1 MAVAI
6 EIKDVSK
13 KFRLHHEK
21 HSTLKEKALKF
32 GRTPYDDFWALK
44 NINLEIQEGQTFG
57 LLSHNGSGKST
68 LLKCMAGILQPTSGQ
83 IKVKGRLAAM
93 LELGAG
99 FHSDLSGRDNI
110 FLNASLLGLSK
121 KEIEKRFDDIVA
133 FSELEQ
139 FIDNQ
144 VKFYSSG
151 MYVRLGFAVA
161 VNMDPDVLLVDEV
174 LAVGDENFQR
184 KCLDRIK
191 VFQKEGRTI
200 VFVTHGAD
208 MVRQICDEAMVL
220 DHGLPVVVA
229 SPGKAV
235 REFREHLLRNMR
247 YEEAVQLPESDNES
261 NVEVELGQNTPED
274 TKQIEAE
281 QKANFKIKI
290 QDIEIIHDHL
300 KERKYILSGEDFTVR
315 VSYEAKETIEDLV
328 IGIAIYD
335 LEGYLV
341 FGSNTDFLGMD
352 VSKISKEGFFDFSF
366 NEVPLLDGTYMIT
379 IGLHNT
385 DGGVV
390 YDWWEQRA
398 QFEVMFPGRSAGLVK
413 LPLSLTLHSK
423 SDFGIE
429 NAKQQ
434 SSTNSH
440 FDNSASI
447 VEN

>member
-21 HSTLKEKALKF
+21 YSTLKEKALHF
-32 GRTPYDDFWALK
+32 GRVPYDDFWALK

-57 LLSHNGSGKST
+57 LLGHNGSGKST
-68 LLKCMAGILQPTSGQ
+68 LLKCIAGILQPTSGE
-83 IKVKGRLAAM
+83 IRVKGRLAAM

-121 KEIEKRFDDIVA
+121 REIEKRFDEIVA

-220 DHGLPVVVA
+220 DHGLPVSIA
-229 SPGKAV
+229 PPGEAV
-235 REFREHLLRNMR
+235 REFREHLLRNLR
-247 YEEAVQLPESDNES
+247 YEEAVQLPE
-261 NVEVELGQNTPED
+261 VETTPAELE
-274 TKQIEAE
+274 KQAE
-281 QKANFKIKI
+281 QKANSKIKI
-290 QDIEIIHDHL
+290 QDIKIIHQHL
-300 KERKYILSGEDFTVR
+300 EERKYILSGENLIVR
-315 VSYEAKETIEDLV
+315 VYYQAKDVVEDLV

-335 LEGYLV
+335 LKGYLV
-341 FGSNTDFLGMD
+341 FGSNTDFLGVD
-352 VSKISKEGFFDFSF
+352 VSKLSKEGFIDFSF
-366 NEVPLLDGTYMIT
+366 DKIPLLDGTYMIT
-379 IGLHNT
+379 VGLHSV

-398 QFEVMFPGRSAGLVK
+398 QFEVMFPGRSAGLVE
-413 LPLSLTLHSK
+413 LPLSLTLHPN
-423 SDFGIE
+423 SDSSIE
-429 NAKQQ
+429 NTKEDQ
-434 SSTNSH
+434 SVNSQS
-440 FDNSASI
+440 NNRTSI